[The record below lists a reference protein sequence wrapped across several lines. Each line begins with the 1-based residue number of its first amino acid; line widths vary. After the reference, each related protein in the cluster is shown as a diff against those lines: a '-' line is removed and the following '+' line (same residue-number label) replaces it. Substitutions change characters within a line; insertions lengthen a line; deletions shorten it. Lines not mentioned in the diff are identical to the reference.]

1 MVREGRLR
9 FALGMVLG
17 GMLGAGGTALA
28 LAVLGAATTARVPQ
42 AKTSVQATARPGAR
56 DCRVRGA
63 DGSIRPTF
71 TDITEVVMVVEDLDA
86 SVKQQWEQFG
96 IGPWDIWTLDETTV
110 SDQVVKGRAQGYA
123 IKIAYA
129 KIGNVHWELIQ
140 PLDTKSTY
148 YEQLKTHG
156 EGVHNIVFATEDY
169 DATLAAMQGCGI
181 GSHIGG
187 TWFGTRFMNFAS
199 RPDLPVIAE
208 IYDTAKG
215 ASFPPPEATYP
226 ATR

>member
-1 MVREGRLR
+1 MIEGRPR
-9 FALGMVLG
+9 FAIGMVLG
-17 GMLGAGGTALA
+17 AVLGAGGAALV
-28 LAVLGAATTARVPQ
+28 LAAPGDAAASPIPRDKPT
-42 AKTSVQATARPGAR
+42 VQAAAKSAAR
-56 DCRVRGA
+56 DCRLRKA
-63 DGSIRPTF
+63 DGSIHPTF

-96 IGPWDIWTLDETTV
+96 IGPWDIWTLDENTV
-110 SDQVVKGRAQGYA
+110 TDQVVKGQAQGYA
-123 IKIAYA
+123 IRIAYA

-148 YEQLKTHG
+148 YEMLKTQG
-156 EGVHNIVFATEDY
+156 EGVHNIVFATTDY
-169 DATLAAMQGCGI
+169 DATVAAMQGCGI

-199 RPDLPVIAE
+199 RPALPVIAE
-208 IYDTAKG
+208 IYDTAEG

-226 ATR
+226 STH

>member
-1 MVREGRLR
+1 MREGRLR
-9 FALGMVLG
+9 FAIGMALGAA
-17 GMLGAGGTALA
+17 LGAGGTVLA
-28 LAVLGAATTARVPQ
+28 LVVPGYAATALVQQ

-56 DCRVRGA
+56 DCRLRNA

-96 IGPWDIWTLDETTV
+96 IGPWDIWTLDEKTV

-129 KIGNVHWELIQ
+129 RIGNVHWALIQ
-140 PLDTKSTY
+140 PLDTRSTY

-199 RPDLPVIAE
+199 RPALPVIAE
-208 IYDTAKG
+208 IYDTAQG

>member
-1 MVREGRLR
+1 MMREGRLR
-9 FALGMVLG
+9 FAFGMVFG
-17 GMLGAGGTALA
+17 GMLGAGGAALV
-28 LAVLGAATTARVPQ
+28 LAAPGDAAAIPAHQ
-42 AKTSVQATARPGAR
+42 AAASKQSATP
-56 DCRVRGA
+56 DCRLRNP

-86 SVKQQWEQFG
+86 SVKLQWEQFG

-129 KIGNVHWELIQ
+129 KIGNIHWELIQ